1 MSESTSTTVFTLPI
15 STERRR
21 YRNAAIVA
29 AGGMLVASAI
39 VAIAWPAGRELVGY
53 ALYAVPAHLLISVLA
68 NEPVLLAAAKSY
80 PPAAVAIAGTIGCI
94 VAIVMDY
101 ALIGWLVNQ
110 RLIRRELDD
119 SKWFR
124 WSQRVFGRAPFL
136 LVLGSALM
144 PVPFYPVKILA
155 IASDYS
161 VLRFSVALVLGR
173 LPRFYLLA
181 LAGQRVQAPKS
192 ALLSATI
199 GLGLIAVWCL
209 WRTWQRNR

>member
-1 MSESTSTTVFTLPI
+1 VTEPAVAFTLPQQI
-15 STERRR
+15 TERRR
-21 YRNAAIVA
+21 YRTAAIA
-29 AGGMLVASAI
+29 AAAAMLI
-39 VAIAWPAGRELVGY
+39 GCAIAAVVWPAGRELIGY

-68 NEPVLLAAAKSY
+68 NEPVLLATAQNY
-80 PPAAVAIAGTIGCI
+80 PPAMVAIAGTIGCL

-119 SKWFR
+119 SAWFR
-124 WSQRVFGRAPFL
+124 WSQKVFARAPFL
-136 LVLGSALM
+136 LVLVSALL

-161 VLRFSVALVLGR
+161 VSRFSLALLLGR

-181 LAGQRVQAPKS
+181 LAGQKVQAPKS

-199 GLGLIAVWCL
+199 GLGAIAIWGL
-209 WRTWQRNR
+209 WRTWRRNR

>member
-1 MSESTSTTVFTLPI
+1 VTEPAVAFTLPQI
-15 STERRR
+15 TDRRR
-21 YRNAAIVA
+21 YRTAAIA
-29 AGGMLVASAI
+29 AASIMLIGSAI

-68 NEPVLLAAAKSY
+68 NEPVLLAAAKIY
-80 PPAAVAIAGTIGCI
+80 PPAMVAIAGTIGCL

-119 SKWFR
+119 SAWFR
-124 WSQRVFGRAPFL
+124 WSQKVFARAPFL
-136 LVLGSALM
+136 LVLVSALL

-161 VLRFSVALVLGR
+161 VSRFSLALVLGR

-181 LAGQRVQAPKS
+181 LAGQKVQAPKS

-199 GLGLIAVWCL
+199 GLGAIAIWGL
-209 WRTWQRNR
+209 WRTWRRNR

>member
-1 MSESTSTTVFTLPI
+1 
-15 STERRR
+15 
-21 YRNAAIVA
+21 
-29 AGGMLVASAI
+29 MLVASAI

>member
-1 MSESTSTTVFTLPI
+1 
-15 STERRR
+15 
-21 YRNAAIVA
+21 
-29 AGGMLVASAI
+29 MLVASAFAAI
-39 VAIAWPAGRELVGY
+39 VWPAGRELVGY

-80 PPAAVAIAGTIGCI
+80 PPAMVAIAGTIGCI
-94 VAIVMDY
+94 VAIIIDY
-101 ALIGWLVNQ
+101 SLIGWLVNQ

-119 SKWFR
+119 STWFR
-124 WSQRVFGRAPFL
+124 WSQKVFGRAPFV

-155 IASDYS
+155 IASDYPVS
-161 VLRFSVALVLGR
+161 RFCAALILGR

-181 LAGQRVQAPKS
+181 LAGQKVQAPKS

-199 GLGLIAVWCL
+199 GLGAIALWGL
-209 WRTWQRNR
+209 WRTWRRNRQQA

>member
-1 MSESTSTTVFTLPI
+1 MNERAVAFELPL
-15 STERRR
+15 SLERRK
-21 YRNAAIVA
+21 YRHAAFIA
-29 AGGMLVASAI
+29 AGAMLIASAI
-39 VAIAWPAGRELVGY
+39 TAVAWPAGRDLVGY

-68 NEPVLLAAAKSY
+68 NEPVLLATAQSY
-80 PPAAVAIAGTIGCI
+80 PPAAVAIAGTIGCL
-94 VAIVMDY
+94 VAIVLDY

-119 SKWFR
+119 STWFR
-124 WSQRVFGRAPFL
+124 WSQKVFARAPFL
-136 LVLGSALM
+136 LVLGSALL

-161 VLRFSVALVLGR
+161 VSRFSLALVLGR

-181 LAGQRVQAPKS
+181 LAGQKVQAPKS

-199 GLGLIAVWCL
+199 GLGAIAIWGL
-209 WRTWQRNR
+209 WRTWRRNR